1 MKPAAP
7 AARPRSK
14 SIFQSIKTL
23 SRQNGRSSLHRKIG
37 DDGTPR
43 NQENLSRLVR
53 IEEELLHLQAGAL
66 PSPENARNAFL
77 FTACPDQNV
86 LRREVNSLMERY
98 EGIAGVFSGTD
109 GEGYRFVLGSRNIDL
124 KELLP
129 FLRSGGFKCGGGKE
143 QVQGSAALSEAEI
156 RAVFAGQNF

>member
-1 MKPAAP
+1 M
-7 AARPRSK
+7 
-14 SIFQSIKTL
+14 
-23 SRQNGRSSLHRKIG
+23 
-37 DDGTPR
+37 
-43 NQENLSRLVR
+43 
-53 IEEELLHLQAGAL
+53 
-66 PSPENARNAFL
+66 
-77 FTACPDQNV
+77 

-143 QVQGSAALSEAEI
+143 QVQGSTVLSEADI
-156 RAVFAGQNF
+156 RALFAGQNF

>member
-1 MKPAAP
+1 M
-7 AARPRSK
+7 
-14 SIFQSIKTL
+14 
-23 SRQNGRSSLHRKIG
+23 
-37 DDGTPR
+37 
-43 NQENLSRLVR
+43 
-53 IEEELLHLQAGAL
+53 
-66 PSPENARNAFL
+66 
-77 FTACPDQNV
+77 

-143 QVQGSAALSEAEI
+143 QVQGSTALSEADI
-156 RAVFAGQNF
+156 RALFAGQNF